1 MKKFSSLIFAFL
13 VSISVNGQNKSI
25 DSLTKEMIV
34 SKGVINTFS
43 KNNKLYFEISDDL
56 LSKEI
61 LVVTRL
67 AQIPSGYSAYINA
80 GSKTSEQVIDFQKK
94 NNNIYVRQLSYQNI
108 ANENDPI
115 VQSVQEN
122 NFPPILASFE
132 IQNTDKGSYLINV
145 SDYFL
150 NDSPGFNIISSRLKD
165 EYKIGSVDKKRSS
178 LDSSKSFPNNTEIIA
193 TLTFNTNKPPRQN
206 RTKTFSFQ
214 VNHSIILLPEDKMS

>member
-1 MKKFSSLIFAFL
+1 MKKNLSLLFTLLFF
-13 VSISVNGQNKSI
+13 VSVNGQNKSI
-25 DSLTKEMIV
+25 DSLTKEMIE

-115 VQSVQEN
+115 GQSVQEN

-150 NDSPGFNIISSRLKD
+150 NDSP
-165 EYKIGSVDKKRSS
+165 
-178 LDSSKSFPNNTEIIA
+178 
-193 TLTFNTNKPPRQN
+193 
-206 RTKTFSFQ
+206 
-214 VNHSIILLPEDKMS
+214 

>member
-56 LSKEI
+56 LSKKI

-94 NNNIYVRQLSYQNI
+94 
-108 ANENDPI
+108 
-115 VQSVQEN
+115 
-122 NFPPILASFE
+122 
-132 IQNTDKGSYLINV
+132 
-145 SDYFL
+145 
-150 NDSPGFNIISSRLKD
+150 
-165 EYKIGSVDKKRSS
+165 RSC
-178 LDSSKSFPNNTEIIA
+178 I
-193 TLTFNTNKPPRQN
+193 
-206 RTKTFSFQ
+206 
-214 VNHSIILLPEDKMS
+214 